1 MNSREFFDVQIRV
14 GYKDTDKMGVV
25 HHSNYVVFYE
35 IARTEWLRSKGY
47 TYRELE
53 EKGVMMPVREIQSKF
68 LRPAFYD
75 DLLTVRISVQKMGG
89 VRVVFYHEIFN
100 QGGELIHTG
109 TAELA
114 FMDAESRRPCRA
126 PEWFVEMFGAK

>member
-1 MNSREFFDVQIRV
+1 MSSREFFDVQIRV

-53 EKGVMMPVREIQSKF
+53 EKGVMMPVR
-68 LRPAFYD
+68 
-75 DLLTVRISVQKMGG
+75 
-89 VRVVFYHEIFN
+89 
-100 QGGELIHTG
+100 
-109 TAELA
+109 
-114 FMDAESRRPCRA
+114 
-126 PEWFVEMFGAK
+126 